1 MRMRRK
7 GEVGMAATDR
17 LLDLLHLGPKTAVV
31 VHDPSNMFY
40 LTEGYSGEGLVYISA
55 ERRVIVT
62 DFRYT
67 EQAERQAPG
76 FEVMM
81 TDKDRKATQIVAELV
96 HTAGIT
102 EVRAETNYLS
112 VDRYEALRAAV
123 GEEVSFVPLNQAP
136 QKLRQ
141 VKTPAEVVADRKSV
155 V

>member
-1 MRMRRK
+1 MRK
-7 GEVGMAATDR
+7 GVIFLNAAER
-17 LLDLLHLGPKTAVV
+17 LINHLHLGPKTAVV

-96 HTAGIT
+96 HSAGIT

-123 GEEVSFVPLNQAP
+123 GEEVSCVPLEI
-136 QKLRQ
+136 K
-141 VKTPAEVVADRKSV
+141 
-155 V
+155 